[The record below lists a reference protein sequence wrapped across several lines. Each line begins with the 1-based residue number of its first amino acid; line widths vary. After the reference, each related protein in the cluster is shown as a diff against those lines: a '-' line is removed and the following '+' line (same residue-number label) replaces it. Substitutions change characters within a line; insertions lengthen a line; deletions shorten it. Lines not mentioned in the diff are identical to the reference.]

1 MPSAEF
7 VEILIP
13 TPTMDTTRFIASN
26 TEKLHVWRDYMETAT
41 EPVIFA
47 DCDMLACGDAS
58 SAFNQPFDVAI
69 TTMTQPTRWKYN
81 GGIVFARPTEKARV
95 FFHEWARVNDK
106 MVADPEFHEPYRIKY
121 AGINQAA
128 LGWMLE
134 NGWSHKELPCRKYNA
149 CAKDW
154 PDIDSETVFIHVKD
168 LLKNMVLAGK
178 PPHGRL
184 ERAMKEWYANSN
196 LLL

>member
-13 TPTMDTTRFIASN
+13 APAMDTTRFIASN
-26 TEKLHVWRDYMETAT
+26 TEKLHVWRDYMEMAT
-41 EPVIFA
+41 EPVVFC

-58 SAFNQPFDVAI
+58 TAFDQPFDVAI
-69 TTMTQPTRWKYN
+69 TAMTQPSRWKYN

-95 FFHEWARVNDK
+95 FFSEWARINDK
-106 MVADPEFHEPYRIKY
+106 MVSDPAFHEPYRIKY

-134 NGWSHKELPCRKYNA
+134 NGWRPEELPCKKYNA
-149 CAKDW
+149 CARDW
-154 PDIDSETVFIHVKD
+154 PNIDRETVFIHVKD
-168 LLKNMVLAGK
+168 LLKNMVLAGR

-184 ERAMKEWYANSN
+184 ERAMREWYANSN